1 LCVTEKRYEDA
12 DPSNDSPK
20 GPLGGLLSYLRS
32 EVKECTKSKFI
43 DRYYRQYV
51 IKLEIKRSR

>member
-1 LCVTEKRYEDA
+1 LLLPLLCVTGKGYEDG

-32 EVKECTKSKFI
+32 EVKECTQSKFI
-43 DRYYRQYV
+43 DRYYRLMLQN
-51 IKLEIKRSR
+51 